1 MSSMSPSINKA
12 TKKKLTR
19 LFNEDASYLSI
30 DRQKSR
36 YENDPN
42 KIKEKYDGLQIFLK
56 TKMVQFQVI
65 KSTLDRLVKL
75 LKIQTL
81 GLQRVPENPT
91 RTMYY
96 PTRPEHEF

>member
-1 MSSMSPSINKA
+1 
-12 TKKKLTR
+12 
-19 LFNEDASYLSI
+19 
-30 DRQKSR
+30 
-36 YENDPN
+36 
-42 KIKEKYDGLQIFLK
+42 
-56 TKMVQFQVI
+56 MVQFQVI

-96 PTRPEHEF
+96 PTRPEHEFWGSGKFEPVATLVATESLDTSNDPQTIIYVH